1 MVYFGPNFL
10 LQLVNGGIGV
20 RILCIIVQP
29 AKPTFLLDEIWDG
42 FTNWRFWVIAAAHI
56 LGVDVSTALMS
67 LSLKGTGS
75 SSSSSWVVMLVST
88 LVRLFLVCCVAS
100 HCLCCQIGSVVQQ
113 VVFECVCVVF
123 MCSQWIE
130 IFKGRF

>member
-29 AKPTFLLDEIWDG
+29 AKPMFLLDEIWDG

-88 LVRLFLVCCVAS
+88 LVRLFFSV
-100 HCLCCQIGSVVQQ
+100 LCSKSLFVL
-113 VVFECVCVVF
+113 
-123 MCSQWIE
+123 SNW
-130 IFKGRF
+130 